1 MKTATG
7 IGIGLHAVQEMVN
20 ILGYVKVCAHWL
32 PCLLKRTK
40 NVKEENFAQFME
52 GYPVE
57 VYEFIHRIMMGD
69 EIWIHQTDPERNG
82 GTWSETI
89 QYRPGEEE

>member
-1 MKTATG
+1 MKTAIG
-7 IGIGLHAVQEMVN
+7 IGIGLHAVQGMVK

-32 PCLLKRTK
+32 SCLLKRAK
-40 NVKEENFAQFME
+40 NVNEEKFTQFTE

-57 VYEFIHRIMMGD
+57 VCEFIHRIMTGD
-69 EIWIHQTDPERNG
+69 EIWIHQTDPERNDG
-82 GTWSETI
+82 ACSGMI